1 MRKVLLALALLTL
14 VAALGAMP
22 ASGIVGGYQAKSG
35 QFRFMASIQSKGKP
49 GTEGHFCGGSVIAK
63 RWVLT
68 AAHCMDDT
76 KPGQIQV
83 AVGRTNIDNRRSGQ
97 TLLVDRIVVHPS
109 YASQGTFDAALIHVK
124 ADIKSPVI
132 GLVPAT
138 NNSLERHGAALT
150 VAGWGTEFFL
160 SPTIP
165 AQLKAVNVKAVADDK
180 CVTNGLMGFKPGS
193 EMCAETL
200 LGDSCQGDSG
210 GPLFGRLA
218 DGRRV
223 QVGIVSYGLGCAVPL
238 FPGVYAEVNNRSIR
252 GFITRTIG

>member
-1 MRKVLLALALLTL
+1 MRKLLLAAAILSL
-14 VAALGAMP
+14 VAALGPAP

-35 QFRFMASIQSKGKP
+35 QFPFMASIQTKGKP

-68 AAHCMDDT
+68 AAHCMVDT
-76 KPGQIQV
+76 KPRDIQV
-83 AVGRTNIDNRRSGQ
+83 AVGRTNIDRRTTGQ

-109 YASQGTFDAALIHVK
+109 YASTGTYDAALIHVK
-124 ADIKSPVI
+124 ADIKSPPI

-138 NNSLERHGAALT
+138 NNSLERGGAALT
-150 VAGWGTEFFL
+150 VAGWGTEFFM
-160 SPTIP
+160 SQTIP
-165 AQLKAVNVKAVADDK
+165 AHLKAVDVRAVADQS
-180 CVTNGLMGFKPGS
+180 CVTNGLVGFKPGS
-193 EMCAETL
+193 EMCAEAL

-218 DGRRV
+218 NGRRV

-238 FPGVYAEVNNRSIR
+238 FPGVYAEVNNRSIH
-252 GFITRTIG
+252 GFITRTIR

>member
-1 MRKVLLALALLTL
+1 MRKVVLALALLTL
-14 VAALGAMP
+14 VAALGTAP
-22 ASGIVGGYQAKSG
+22 SGAIVGGYQAKSG
-35 QFRFMASIQSKGKP
+35 QFPFMASIQTKGKP
-49 GTEGHFCGGSVIAK
+49 GTEGHFCGGSVVAK

-68 AAHCMDDT
+68 AAHCLVDT
-76 KPGQIQV
+76 KPKAIQV
-83 AVGRTNIDNRRSGQ
+83 AVGRTNIDNRAGGQ
-97 TLLVDRIVVHPS
+97 TLAVDRIVVHPS

-124 ADIKSPVI
+124 ADIKSPAI

-138 NNSLERHGAALT
+138 NNSLERSGAKLT
-150 VAGWGTEFFL
+150 VAGWGTEFFQ

-165 AQLKAVNVKAVADDK
+165 AHLKAVNVKAVADAD

-218 DGRRV
+218 NGRRV

-238 FPGVYAEVNNRSIR
+238 FPGVYAEVNNASIR
-252 GFITRTIG
+252 RFITRTVW